1 VYGFCFGKDMSSRQQ
16 FNIESAK
23 DAVKKYLSTRPR
35 DISQCQF
42 CGKLLSKLLD
52 MVVVYRS
59 THNLGLFRT
68 SLETLHASVPLGHW
82 FRRVGI
88 QIQKR
93 CFDVGSSS
101 YSPVVLLLSL
111 FSPALSFDNE
121 GDSLCVLGAVC
132 ELVMSI
138 IVSRRSGGDVDL
150 SPILPSTKGHALL
163 AATCDAGPFLM

>member
-1 VYGFCFGKDMSSRQQ
+1 MSARQQ
-16 FNIESAK
+16 VNIESAK
-23 DAVKKYLSTRPR
+23 DAVNKYLSTRPR
-35 DISQCQF
+35 EISECLF
-42 CGKLLSKLLD
+42 CSNLLSKLLD

-68 SLETLHASVPLGHW
+68 SLEALHATVPVGHW
-82 FRRVGI
+82 FRRLGI
-88 QIQKR
+88 QIQKC

-163 AATCDAGPFLM
+163 VVMCDAGPFFM